1 MYISEFSEKG
11 CSMEKQSGRPL
22 GLWALALGG
31 FGIGLT
37 ELSVMG
43 ILPEIARRFAVGAD
57 TAGTLVSAY
66 AIAVAVGAVFLTL
79 AVRKFDRKNVLIGL
93 VALFIIGNLVCALAS
108 SFAMLMIGRI
118 IAALC
123 HGAYFSVGSVVA
135 SDMVSE
141 NKRAGAISLMFAGLT
156 VSNVIGTPFG
166 AFLGQRWGW
175 NMIFWVLTG
184 IGFLVLL
191 STWLLVEK
199 TPAGQDAS
207 LSGQL
212 AALRRPSLWVSVA
225 VSVLTFAALIGPYTY
240 VSYILTGVA
249 GFSSGLLPV
258 LLVVYGIGTFI
269 GNMIG
274 GKAADSSLDGSLLT
288 FTLGLAVVLALFG
301 FLARL
306 PWVSLPAL
314 VLWGVL
320 GYATAP
326 GLQLRLMNHAQGAP
340 TIGSSMNIAALNV
353 GNAIGAWLCGI
364 PLGSG
369 GTNAK
374 GALWTGAALA
384 VAAAIVLLLST
395 KFERHSTI
403 SKQA

>member
-1 MYISEFSEKG
+1 MIHNRSTVEM
-11 CSMEKQSGRPL
+11 SMAKQSGRPL

-43 ILPEIARRFAVGAD
+43 ILPEIAQRFSVGTH

-79 AVRKFDRKNVLIGL
+79 LVRRIDRKHVLMGL
-93 VALFIIGNLVCALAS
+93 VVLFITGNLICALAS
-108 SFAMLMIGRI
+108 SFAMLMVGRI

-135 SDMVSE
+135 ADMVEE

-166 AFLGQRWGW
+166 AYLGQRWGW
-175 NMIFWVLTG
+175 NMIFWVLTA
-184 IGFLVLL
+184 IGLIVLL
-191 STWLLVEK
+191 STWLLVESIP
-199 TPAGQDAS
+199 TGEEAD
-207 LSGQL
+207 LSHQF
-212 AALRRPSLWVSVA
+212 AALSHTSLWVSVCI
-225 VSVLTFAALIGPYTY
+225 SVLTFAALIGPYTY
-240 VSYILTGVA
+240 VSYILTDVA
-249 GFSSGLLPV
+249 GFRTELLPI

-274 GKAADSSLDGSLLT
+274 GKAADRSLDGSLFA
-288 FTLGLAVVLALFG
+288 FTVGLAITLALFATFG
-301 FLARL
+301 QR
-306 PWVSLPAL
+306 PWISLSAL

-364 PLGSG
+364 PLGPG
-369 GTNAK
+369 GANAQ
-374 GALWTGAALA
+374 GALRVGAGLA
-384 VAAAIVLLLST
+384 VAAAIVLVMSST
-395 KFERHSTI
+395 FVRKSVHDTV
-403 SKQA
+403 KD

>member
-1 MYISEFSEKG
+1 
-11 CSMEKQSGRPL
+11 MENAKQSERPL

-31 FGIGLT
+31 FGIGL
-37 ELSVMG
+37 SVMG
-43 ILPEIARRFAVGAD
+43 ILPEIARRFSVGAD

-66 AIAVAVGAVFLTL
+66 AIAVALGAVFLTL
-79 AVRKFDRKNVLIGL
+79 TVRRIDRKNVLVGL
-93 VALFIIGNLVCALAS
+93 VVLFIVGNLVCALAP
-108 SFAMLMIGRI
+108 SFPVLMIGRI

-135 SDMVSE
+135 ADMVSE
-141 NKRAGAISLMFAGLT
+141 NRRAGAISLMFAGLT

-175 NMIFWVLTG
+175 NTIFWVLTG

-191 STWLLVEK
+191 STWLLVDK
-199 TPAGQDAS
+199 TPAGGETD
-207 LSGQL
+207 LRGQL
-212 AALRRPSLWVSVA
+212 AALHRPSLWASVA
-225 VSVLTFAALIGPYTY
+225 LSVLTFAALIGPYTY

-249 GFSSGLLPV
+249 GFRSTLLPA
-258 LLVVYGIGTFI
+258 LLVAYGIGTFI
-269 GNMIG
+269 GNMVG
-274 GKAADSSLDGSLLT
+274 GRAADRSLDGSLLT
-288 FTLGLAVVLALFG
+288 FIVGLAVVLALFASLG
-301 FLARL
+301 QSL
-306 PWVSLPAL
+306 WVSLVAL

-326 GLQLRLMNHAQGAP
+326 GLQLRLMNHAKGAP

-369 GTNAK
+369 GANAQ
-374 GALWTGAALA
+374 GALWIGAALA
-384 VAAAIVLLLST
+384 AAAAIVLLIST
-395 KFERHSTI
+395 KLERQ
-403 SKQA
+403 SKAIKQS

>member
-1 MYISEFSEKG
+1 MK
-11 CSMEKQSGRPL
+11 KQSERPF

-43 ILPEIARRFAVGAD
+43 ILPEIARRFSVRAD
-57 TAGTLVSAY
+57 TAGALVSAY

-79 AVRKFDRKNVLIGL
+79 SVRMIDRKQILIGL
-93 VALFIIGNLVCALAS
+93 VALFIIGNAVCALSS
-108 SFAMLMIGRI
+108 SFLMLMIGRI

-135 SDMVSE
+135 ADMVSK

-175 NMIFWVLTG
+175 NTIFWVLTV
-184 IGFLVLL
+184 IGLLVLL

-199 TPAGQDAS
+199 TPVKRDVS

-212 AALRRPSLWVSVA
+212 AALRRPGLWFSVA

-240 VSYILTGVA
+240 VSYILTSVA
-249 GFSSGLLPV
+249 QFGSKLLPV

-274 GKAADSSLDGSLLT
+274 GRAADRSLDGSLLT
-288 FTLGLAVVLALFG
+288 FTIGLAVVLAFFGLFG
-301 FLARL
+301 GQ
-306 PWVSLPAL
+306 PWIALPAL

-340 TIGSSMNIAALNV
+340 TIGSSMNIAALNI
-353 GNAIGAWLCGI
+353 GNAMGAWLCGI
-364 PLGSG
+364 PMGPG
-369 GTNAK
+369 GGNAQ
-374 GALWTGAALA
+374 GALWIGAALA
-384 VAAAIVLLLST
+384 IAAAMVLLLSAT
-395 KFERHSTI
+395 FTMRSAVIE
-403 SKQA
+403 QA